1 MDARLAHPASEP
13 DNVKRSGIIFSLGQG
28 SLRLFAFVAG
38 LAGMVGLML
47 VLPLLESITS
57 TPPSDLMLQSIATA
71 NVPPPPPPPA
81 EEEEKDE
88 EKPQDEP
95 EPPKLA
101 EDAPPLDLSML
112 ELALNPGTGGA
123 GLGGDFAVKLP
134 VGDGKGGEEAGGV
147 DELFSMSDLD
157 QKPRA
162 IYQVSPQTNPKLQKA
177 APATV
182 YVLFVVDQRGRV
194 ESPIVQSSTDPQFE
208 APALAAVKQWKF
220 EPGKRNGQAVKFRM
234 RVPITFPKKS

>member
-1 MDARLAHPASEP
+1 M
-13 DNVKRSGIIFSLGQG
+13 KRSGIIFTLGQG
-28 SLRLFAFVAG
+28 SLRLLAFVFG
-38 LAGMVGLML
+38 LAGMFGLML

-57 TPPSDLMLQSIATA
+57 TPPSDLVLQGISTA

-81 EEEEKDE
+81 EEEEKEE
-88 EKPQDEP
+88 EKPEEQP

-112 ELALNPGTGGA
+112 ELALNPGTGG
-123 GLGGDFAVKLP
+123 GLGSGDFAVKLP
-134 VGDGKGGEEAGGV
+134 VGESKDSEGAGTV

-162 IYQVSPQTNPKLQKA
+162 IYQISPQTNPKLQKA

-194 ESPIVQSSTDPQFE
+194 ESPMVQSSTDPKFE
-208 APALAAVKQWKF
+208 AAAVAAVKQWKF